1 VTSGTGG
8 VRLEAGETAG
18 VLVLTLDDPDRRNAL
33 SPRMMAELIDAVAS
47 VSADRSARV
56 LVVTGAGSAFC
67 AGGDLSAMFGRADRA
82 VSEIRSELHT
92 VYDSFLRVGRLPI
105 PTIAAVNGPAVGA
118 GLALAFCCDVRL
130 AGPAASFGATFTRIG
145 LHPGGGCTYFLVRA
159 LGQQRAFALLLDGG
173 TLSAG
178 EALESGIVLQL
189 SADPLAA
196 ALALADRYARLDPD
210 LVRDIKQT
218 VDIAADADL
227 PTVLQFEAWAQA
239 SSATRPDVF
248 HALTRFSRPARPV
261 ALPDPESPCRP

>member
-1 VTSGTGG
+1 MYSGRSVSVRLVTRSTGG
-8 VRLEAGETAG
+8 VRLEAGDTAG

-47 VSADRSARV
+47 VSADSTARA
-56 LVVTGAGSAFC
+56 LVVTGAGAAFC
-67 AGGDLSAMFGRADRA
+67 AGGDLSAMFGRRADRA
-82 VSEIRSELHT
+82 VSEIRSELHA
-92 VYDSFLRVGRLPI
+92 VYDSFLRVGRLSI

-118 GLALAFCCDVRL
+118 GLALAFCCDIRL
-130 AGPAASFGATFTRIG
+130 AGPQASFGATFTRIG

-159 LGQQRAFALLLDGG
+159 LGPQRAFALLLDGG

-178 EALESGIVLQL
+178 EALERGIVLQL
-189 SADPLAA
+189 TADPLAA
-196 ALALADRYARLDPD
+196 ALALADRYAALDPD

-218 VDIAADADL
+218 IGIAADADL

-248 HALTRFSRPARPV
+248 DAVARFSRPR
-261 ALPDPESPCRP
+261 